1 MIDDKDKI
9 VVGNTI
15 PEVTYSFG
23 VHMGWKGLSL
33 EAQFQGVGEV
43 YTYPRANLA
52 VPFNNGA
59 GVTRDWATD
68 SWTESNR
75 HSKLP
80 LLTTYT
86 DAPENFIPSTK
97 WAPGNAS
104 YLRMKNIQLT
114 YDFPKRLLRPLRI
127 EALQIYVSG
136 QNLWTISDF
145 DLWDPEITTTRTDLY
160 EYPNLKTVSIGLNP
174 EFLTTKSWK
183 MKKII
188 YFGLSLLLS
197 AAAVSCSMDFEP
209 TALTA
214 TRPSG
219 TAPKTPR
226 AD

>member
-1 MIDDKDKI
+1 
-9 VVGNTI
+9 
-15 PEVTYSFG
+15 
-23 VHMGWKGLSL
+23 MGWKGLSL

-97 WAPGNAS
+97 WLRNAS

-160 EYPNLKTVSIGLNP
+160 EYPNLKTVSIGLN
-174 EFLTTKSWK
+174 
-183 MKKII
+183 
-188 YFGLSLLLS
+188 LS
-197 AAAVSCSMDFEP
+197 F
-209 TALTA
+209 
-214 TRPSG
+214 
-219 TAPKTPR
+219 
-226 AD
+226 

>member
-97 WAPGNAS
+97 WLRNAS

-127 EALQIYVSG
+127 EALPDLCQRPEPLDDLRFRSLGPGDHHHPHGPLRIPQSE
-136 QNLWTISDF
+136 DRF
-145 DLWDPEITTTRTDLY
+145 DR
-160 EYPNLKTVSIGLNP
+160 S
-174 EFLTTKSWK
+174 
-183 MKKII
+183 
-188 YFGLSLLLS
+188 
-197 AAAVSCSMDFEP
+197 EP
-209 TALTA
+209 
-214 TRPSG
+214 
-219 TAPKTPR
+219 
-226 AD
+226 

>member
-9 VVGNTI
+9 VVGNSI
-15 PEVTYSFG
+15 PELTYSFG
-23 VHMGWKGLSL
+23 VHLGWKGLSL

-43 YTYPRANLA
+43 YTYPTANLA

-68 SWTESNR
+68 SWTENNR
-75 HSKLP
+75 NAKLP

-97 WAPGNAS
+97 WLRNAS

-114 YDFPKRLLRPLRI
+114 YNFPKRLLKPLRI
-127 EALQIYVSG
+127 EALQVYVSG

-160 EYPNLKTVSIGLNP
+160 EYPNLKTVSIGLN
-174 EFLTTKSWK
+174 
-183 MKKII
+183 
-188 YFGLSLLLS
+188 LS
-197 AAAVSCSMDFEP
+197 F
-209 TALTA
+209 
-214 TRPSG
+214 
-219 TAPKTPR
+219 
-226 AD
+226 